1 MAKETTDEVD
11 EKLKGKIKDFQSE
24 VSKSTDAKVLGLN
37 KELINLQNDVQTID
51 TSVQDLR
58 NDYQSE
64 IGRLESSLKDGL
76 KKANEDKPDPLTE
89 M

>member
-1 MAKETTDEVD
+1 M
-11 EKLKGKIKDFQSE
+11 
-24 VSKSTDAKVLGLN
+24 
-37 KELINLQNDVQTID
+37 NLQNDVQTID

-76 KKANEDKPDPLTE
+76 KKATEDKPDPLTE